1 MNQLYKQDFNLWLKE
16 IAIAIKN
23 RDVSNM
29 DWDNLLE
36 EIEDIGASQKRALRS
51 YLNRLIEHIFKL
63 KYWTSERDRNRNNWR
78 IEITNFRREAK
89 SILEDSPSLNQY
101 LAENYLFWYEKSVK
115 GLQKSKVFDLPNH
128 EPISLDE
135 MLDDN
140 YFG

>member
-1 MNQLYKQDFNLWLKE
+1 MNKLYGQDFNLWLKE

-36 EIEDIGASQKRALRS
+36 EIEDMGASQKRALRS

-63 KYWTSERDRNRNNWR
+63 KYWTSEHDRNRNNWR

>member
-1 MNQLYKQDFNLWLKE
+1 MNKLYGQDFNLWLKE

-36 EIEDIGASQKRALRS
+36 EIEDMGASQKRALRS

-89 SILEDSPSLNQY
+89 SILEDSPSLNKY

-115 GLQKSKVFDLPNH
+115 GLQKSKAFDLPNH

>member
-51 YLNRLIEHIFKL
+51 YLNRLIEHIFQ
-63 KYWTSERDRNRNNWR
+63 W
-78 IEITNFRREAK
+78 
-89 SILEDSPSLNQY
+89 
-101 LAENYLFWYEKSVK
+101 
-115 GLQKSKVFDLPNH
+115 
-128 EPISLDE
+128 
-135 MLDDN
+135 
-140 YFG
+140 

>member
-1 MNQLYKQDFNLWLKE
+1 MNKLYGQDFNLWLKE

-36 EIEDIGASQKRALRS
+36 EIEDMGASQKRALRS

-101 LAENYLFWYEKSVK
+101 LAENYLFWYDKSVK

>member
-1 MNQLYKQDFNLWLKE
+1 MNKLYGQDFNLWLKE

-36 EIEDIGASQKRALRS
+36 EIEDMGASQKRALRS

>member
-1 MNQLYKQDFNLWLKE
+1 MNKLYGQDFNLWLKE

-36 EIEDIGASQKRALRS
+36 EIEDMGASQKRALRS
-51 YLNRLIEHIFKL
+51 YMNRLIEHIFKL

-101 LAENYLFWYEKSVK
+101 LAENYLFWYDKSVK

>member
-1 MNQLYKQDFNLWLKE
+1 MNQLYGQDFNLWLKE

-36 EIEDIGASQKRALRS
+36 EIEDMGASQKRALRS

-101 LAENYLFWYEKSVK
+101 LAENYLFWYDKSVK

>member
-1 MNQLYKQDFNLWLKE
+1 MNKLYEQDFNLWLEE

-23 RDVSNM
+23 RDVSKM

-36 EIEDIGASQKRALRS
+36 EIEDMGASQKRALRS
-51 YLNRLIEHIFKL
+51 YMNRLIEHIFKL
-63 KYWTSERDRNRNNWR
+63 KYWTSERDSNRNNWR

-89 SILEDSPSLNQY
+89 SILEDSPSLKKY
-101 LAENYLFWYEKSVK
+101 LAANYLFWYDKSVT
-115 GLQKSKVFDLPNH
+115 GIQKSEVFDVPNH
-128 EPISLDE
+128 EPISLAR

>member
-1 MNQLYKQDFNLWLKE
+1 MNKLYGQDFNLWLKE

-23 RDVSNM
+23 RDVSKM

-36 EIEDIGASQKRALRS
+36 EIEDMGASQKRALRS

>member
-1 MNQLYKQDFNLWLKE
+1 MNKLYGQDFNLWLKE

-23 RDVSNM
+23 RDVSKM

-36 EIEDIGASQKRALRS
+36 EIEDMGASQKRALRS
-51 YLNRLIEHIFKL
+51 YMNRLIEHIFKL

>member
-1 MNQLYKQDFNLWLKE
+1 MNKLYGQDFNLWLKE

-36 EIEDIGASQKRALRS
+36 EIEDMGASQKRALRS

-63 KYWTSERDRNRNNWR
+63 KYWTSEGDRNRNNWR

-89 SILEDSPSLNQY
+89 SILEDSPSLKKY
-101 LAENYLFWYEKSVK
+101 LAENYLFWYDKSVK